1 MAGGKA
7 TLRIRMEWSRL
18 RNPSFSQPMHAG
30 PDEPVLLAST
40 E

>member
-1 MAGGKA
+1 MTGGKT
-7 TLRIRMEWSRL
+7 TLGIRMKWSRL
-18 RNPSFSQPMHAG
+18 GNPSFSEPMHAG